1 MASPPPPQT
10 IRVGDLDITQ
20 LADVKKQLDDELA
33 HLASSFSQLRQAQAK
48 FKACIHSITQ
58 IRPQN
63 SHNTILV
70 PLTNSLYVPGK
81 LSDPDHVVVDV
92 GTGYFVKKTRPQAV
106 QYYNEKVD
114 YLKSNL
120 DSLEDVMGKKRENHS
135 YIVSILQAK
144 IQAQVEVDAPPTK
157 S

>member
-1 MASPPPPQT
+1 
-10 IRVGDLDITQ
+10 
-20 LADVKKQLDDELA
+20 
-33 HLASSFSQLRQAQAK
+33 
-48 FKACIHSITQ
+48 
-58 IRPQN
+58 
-63 SHNTILV
+63 
-70 PLTNSLYVPGK
+70 LTNSLYVPGK

-92 GTGYFVKKTRPQAV
+92 GTGYFVKKVSLYISLMGACLTVPIQTRPQAV

-144 IQAQVEVDAPPTK
+144 IQAQVEVDAQPTK